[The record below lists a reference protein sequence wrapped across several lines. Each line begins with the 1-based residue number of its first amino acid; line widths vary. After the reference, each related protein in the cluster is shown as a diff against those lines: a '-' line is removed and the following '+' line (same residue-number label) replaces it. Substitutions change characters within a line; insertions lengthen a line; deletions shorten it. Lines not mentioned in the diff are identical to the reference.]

1 MKDTVKVKTTEIV
14 KFCLFNLI
22 LQKRPIFKR
31 EWPKKP
37 VLKSL
42 RTFLRDFKMLM
53 ARGTRRKYEALPLAE
68 SEFIKDRF
76 KFVDPI

>member
-14 KFCLFNLI
+14 KFFLFNLI
-22 LQKRPIFKR
+22 LQKTTNFQR

-37 VLKSL
+37 VFKSF
-42 RTFLRDFKMLM
+42 RAFFRDLKMLM

-76 KFVDPI
+76 KFVNPI